1 MATRDS
7 ADQPFEQAS
16 GLVPAGKPIERV
28 LLPYEK
34 ELCDIIGC
42 STEEYK
48 QFLFELERNAYV
60 RPAEYAHIPDIRCD
74 PATTSALISLA
85 IGLVLSGVSYLLTPK
100 PRAPE
105 QQQTRQITRRGRTGQ
120 DRFIQSTNFDGF
132 ADLAEFGD
140 AIPIVWTRYTG
151 TTGGVVIAP
160 LLTWSRAFS
169 LGNQQAAKLVY
180 LISESGLSAPDISGV
195 FIGNTA
201 LSVQD
206 ADNYIFAWD
215 ARPSYDASRITGY
228 NEGGVGFSACLTPSN
243 STQFGVSNPI
253 ANCTGY
259 RVNWQVI
266 SYPEDLDEKA
276 ERDIRNQR
284 LKVCGRPGRSAG
296 MPGVGRDYPR
306 RLGVIAAGKD
316 QTGTTFRISG
326 TRLPRKPSDFE
337 KSTTITTEDINDALD
352 AECIAADE
360 VLQVGEQLVVGTQ
373 LLKVTGRSSQ
383 LWQRG
388 SDVDIYL
395 SAAVKG
401 GPLSD
406 IAANNAIA
414 DNENPS
420 TRNYGVIY
428 YSICRATTAVFRNNR
443 RCQVTEIGIKS
454 QVWGR
459 INGLANFNRVPDP
472 ETLQGYDDDG
482 VQFNLG
488 NNNEY
493 FPRVSMF
500 RVQIRKV
507 GQTSWGNVGGALAV
521 RGGTPTDQHFQ
532 LRLNHG
538 TDAEYEFRLKPIS
551 SAAIRD
557 GLRELLVL
565 NPNAEYVNDGIL
577 SFRGTRE
584 QIYAN
589 ETSDE
594 LNPLFE
600 ARAMQTKGWGNAYA
614 SESYRI
620 PTRATYFNMG
630 VFSLTNVDYTGRLI
644 NVTDEQ
650 ERLQRAFMYELF
662 GDPLNLSQRKTA
674 DLKVKT
680 DRGVVK
686 LLLRVEAQDADPGT
700 NVALRWRVR
709 FAEIYEARPIEDSAF
724 NVGQTIGIKVR
735 LKTDSLYLDGKFPAS
750 IEDNRVELRMRLQ
763 ITNTANKTLTPE
775 NRGWRLFETYAAF
788 AEVSRYGNIVTHSC
802 DSGPEHQVVY
812 VNQTGGVAL
821 GDYSNVNTALL
832 ALRSNRNITS
842 VDQLRLWIKSGTTN
856 SNSFPRLV
864 QYLLQNV
871 KGISPQMIDTAS
883 FNEADSWCNANGL
896 YYDGAITS
904 RTNLRSFITS
914 TAPFFLLNFVM
925 RNGKLAL
932 LPALPG
938 GGSAAM
944 FTAGN
949 IIEGSFSLEYLDI
962 SERRPIRAEMVWR
975 RNLLNEFPQQQSF
988 VLGSPGDTL
997 ESFDMSAF
1005 CTSESHARKAGNYI
1019 LALRKFV
1026 THAIRFKT
1034 TMDNASIGPGS
1045 IITVAL
1051 NQTAASRFTNGS
1063 IGPTG
1068 VITTGQN
1075 LPNGTYPITYFI
1087 SGNSTTL
1094 SGTLTVIGGRTTDAA
1109 LFNSIFSITQ
1119 ENIVTS
1125 TYLVEQVEL
1134 DEEGLVSVSATE
1146 YPYNAIA
1153 SAAGL

>member
-1 MATRDS
+1 
-7 ADQPFEQAS
+7 
-16 GLVPAGKPIERV
+16 
-28 LLPYEK
+28 
-34 ELCDIIGC
+34 
-42 STEEYK
+42 
-48 QFLFELERNAYV
+48 
-60 RPAEYAHIPDIRCD
+60 
-74 PATTSALISLA
+74 
-85 IGLVLSGVSYLLTPK
+85 
-100 PRAPE
+100 
-105 QQQTRQITRRGRTGQ
+105 
-120 DRFIQSTNFDGF
+120 
-132 ADLAEFGD
+132 
-140 AIPIVWTRYTG
+140 
-151 TTGGVVIAP
+151 
-160 LLTWSRAFS
+160 
-169 LGNQQAAKLVY
+169 
-180 LISESGLSAPDISGV
+180 
-195 FIGNTA
+195 
-201 LSVQD
+201 
-206 ADNYIFAWD
+206 
-215 ARPSYDASRITGY
+215 
-228 NEGGVGFSACLTPSN
+228 
-243 STQFGVSNPI
+243 
-253 ANCTGY
+253 
-259 RVNWQVI
+259 
-266 SYPEDLDEKA
+266 
-276 ERDIRNQR
+276 
-284 LKVCGRPGRSAG
+284 
-296 MPGVGRDYPR
+296 
-306 RLGVIAAGKD
+306 
-316 QTGTTFRISG
+316 
-326 TRLPRKPSDFE
+326 
-337 KSTTITTEDINDALD
+337 
-352 AECIAADE
+352 
-360 VLQVGEQLVVGTQ
+360 
-373 LLKVTGRSSQ
+373 
-383 LWQRG
+383 
-388 SDVDIYL
+388 
-395 SAAVKG
+395 
-401 GPLSD
+401 
-406 IAANNAIA
+406 
-414 DNENPS
+414 
-420 TRNYGVIY
+420 
-428 YSICRATTAVFRNNR
+428 
-443 RCQVTEIGIKS
+443 
-454 QVWGR
+454 
-459 INGLANFNRVPDP
+459 
-472 ETLQGYDDDG
+472 
-482 VQFNLG
+482 
-488 NNNEY
+488 
-493 FPRVSMF
+493 
-500 RVQIRKV
+500 
-507 GQTSWGNVGGALAV
+507 
-521 RGGTPTDQHFQ
+521 
-532 LRLNHG
+532 
-538 TDAEYEFRLKPIS
+538 
-551 SAAIRD
+551 
-557 GLRELLVL
+557 
-565 NPNAEYVNDGIL
+565 
-577 SFRGTRE
+577 
-584 QIYAN
+584 
-589 ETSDE
+589 
-594 LNPLFE
+594 
-600 ARAMQTKGWGNAYA
+600 
-614 SESYRI
+614 
-620 PTRATYFNMG
+620 
-630 VFSLTNVDYTGRLI
+630 
-644 NVTDEQ
+644 
-650 ERLQRAFMYELF
+650 
-662 GDPLNLSQRKTA
+662 
-674 DLKVKT
+674 
-680 DRGVVK
+680 
-686 LLLRVEAQDADPGT
+686 
-700 NVALRWRVR
+700 
-709 FAEIYEARPIEDSAF
+709 
-724 NVGQTIGIKVR
+724 
-735 LKTDSLYLDGKFPAS
+735 
-750 IEDNRVELRMRLQ
+750 MRLQ

-775 NRGWRLFETYAAF
+775 DRGWRLFETYAAF

-1026 THAIRFKT
+1026 THAIKFKT

-1094 SGTLTVIGGRTTDAA
+1094 SGTLTVNGGRTTDAA

-1153 SAAGL
+1153 SAVGL